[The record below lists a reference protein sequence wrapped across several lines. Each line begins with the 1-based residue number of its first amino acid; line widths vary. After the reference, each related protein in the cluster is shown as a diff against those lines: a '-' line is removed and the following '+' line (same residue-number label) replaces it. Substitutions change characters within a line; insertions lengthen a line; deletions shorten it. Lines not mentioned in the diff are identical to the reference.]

1 MLRQPISLCLSNS
14 ESQSARAGGRFV
26 HEANGYTW
34 LVTYL
39 DIKARFTGKVFNL
52 PNTFKEIIE
61 VVALTIAV
69 RTHTHNHVVQPTK
82 IPTVAQIREYL
93 VVLGVERRLMS
104 SVWGRYE
111 LFLQLIIELSAL
123 EEWPFSDEIVSYT
136 QM

>member
-39 DIKARFTGKVFNL
+39 DVKARFTGKVFNL

-61 VVALTIAV
+61 VMALTIAV
-69 RTHTHNHVVQPTK
+69 RTHSQSRCSAHQDPHRGTDS
-82 IPTVAQIREYL
+82 R
-93 VVLGVERRLMS
+93 VLGRPRR
-104 SVWGRYE
+104 G
-111 LFLQLIIELSAL
+111 A
-123 EEWPFSDEIVSYT
+123 
-136 QM
+136 